1 MMHFSALQQA
11 TGEATYIDDLP
22 ALDGELYAGLVISE
36 RAHAKFTL
44 DCSALDNM
52 KVHTHVKG
60 VVTCTYRKLWS
71 IINVYS
77 ELVGSP
83 SCCILLYLWGCCSKF

>member
-36 RAHAKFTL
+36 QAHAKFTL
-44 DCSALDNM
+44 DCSALQ
-52 KVHTHVKG
+52 T
-60 VVTCTYRKLWS
+60 T
-71 IINVYS
+71 
-77 ELVGSP
+77 
-83 SCCILLYLWGCCSKF
+83 